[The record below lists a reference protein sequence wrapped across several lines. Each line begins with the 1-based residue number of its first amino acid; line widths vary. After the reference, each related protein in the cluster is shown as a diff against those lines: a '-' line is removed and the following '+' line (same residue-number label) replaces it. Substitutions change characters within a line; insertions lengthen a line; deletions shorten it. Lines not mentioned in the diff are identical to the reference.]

1 MVPLIVDDGI
11 LNPAATLRFRFH
23 KVGALQYIS
32 HLDLVRTVTKII
44 VRAGIP
50 VWYTEGFNPK
60 PRLSFATPMSV
71 GLESHVEFL
80 DLKINKLVDPVAV
93 MEAFNRNT
101 TAECSVDEVYYPTS
115 KFTEI
120 GYSSYEFRI
129 RTAGDAVALAKAAE
143 ELLQNGPC
151 VVLKRTKS
159 GEKETDIR
167 PMIKS
172 VAACAEGEWIALS
185 AVLAANGERF
195 LNPEYIV
202 TLLKEKLGVLGGDPL
217 WKRYTV
223 LRTGTYF
230 EDMTPF
236 R

>member
-1 MVPLIVDDGI
+1 M
-11 LNPAATLRFRFH
+11 
-23 KVGALQYIS
+23 
-32 HLDLVRTVTKII
+32 
-44 VRAGIP
+44 
-50 VWYTEGFNPK
+50 
-60 PRLSFATPMSV
+60 
-71 GLESHVEFL
+71 
-80 DLKINKLVDPVAV
+80 
-93 MEAFNRNT
+93 
-101 TAECSVDEVYYPTS
+101 
-115 KFTEI
+115 
-120 GYSSYEFRI
+120 
-129 RTAGDAVALAKAAE
+129 
-143 ELLQNGPC
+143 QNGPC
-151 VVLKRTKS
+151 VVLKRSKS

-172 VAACAEGEWIALS
+172 VSACAEGEWIALS

-217 WKRYTV
+217 WERYTV